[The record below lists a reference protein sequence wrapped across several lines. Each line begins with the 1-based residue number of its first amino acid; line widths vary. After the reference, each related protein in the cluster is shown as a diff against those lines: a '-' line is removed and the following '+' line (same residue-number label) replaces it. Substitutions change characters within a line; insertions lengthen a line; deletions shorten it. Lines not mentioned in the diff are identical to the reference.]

1 MPIGDEES
9 VKRLNKLISSSEG
22 TSIDVDL
29 IINALVGNDSD
40 EEINELVKMALESL
54 NEGISLRDLAEGIIN
69 LYIWRENLC

>member
-9 VKRLNKLISSSEG
+9 VKRMNKLISLSEG

>member
-22 TSIDVDL
+22 TSINVDL
-29 IINALVGNDSD
+29 IINALVCNESD

-54 NEGISLRDLAEGIIN
+54 NEVISLRDLAEGIIN

>member
-9 VKRLNKLISSSEG
+9 VKRLNKLISLSEG

>member
-1 MPIGDEES
+1 MPVGDEES

>member
-69 LYIWRENLC
+69 L

>member
-9 VKRLNKLISSSEG
+9 VKRLNKLISLSEG

-69 LYIWRENLC
+69 IYIWRENLC

>member
-1 MPIGDEES
+1 MPIVDEES